1 MEFEAG
7 IHLTAYAD
15 DLALHGI
22 SRNEDSVWRKM
33 TSAHRRIEHV
43 VSTLGLK
50 FAPEKTEAI
59 YFRFADTSWPFNIN
73 RQPIRWFREV
83 RYLGVI
89 VDKQLTFASDAK
101 YARSR
106 AQAERLK
113 SDGNTL
119 RC

>member
-1 MEFEAG
+1 MEFEDE

-22 SRNEDSVWRKM
+22 SRNDDSLWRKM
-33 TSAHRRIEHV
+33 TSALRRIEHM

-50 FAPEKTEAI
+50 FASEKTEAI
-59 YFRFADTSWPFNIN
+59 YFRFADTSWTFNIN
-73 RQPIRWFREV
+73 RQPIRRFREA

-101 YARSR
+101 YARCG
-106 AQAERLK
+106 AERLK

-119 RC
+119 MC